1 MFMTNKQLHWLH
13 WLCLLWTSNG
23 HLPMQ
28 RPKGHATCSGSPCF
42 CCPTLFFD
50 LPWPTSKMMALWGR
64 GCIFLQKTAA
74 FRTLILKPLL
84 CSTLLYSALLVQH
97 ILGLHHI
104 VGDQLDAM
112 RQGWIFSHPCNGSHD
127 YCKCEEF
134 SCDPRRGF

>member
-1 MFMTNKQLHWLH
+1 MFMANKQLHWLH

-74 FRTLILKPLL
+74 FGTFLLKPLL
-84 CSTLLYSALLVQH
+84 VQY

-112 RQGWIFSHPCNGSHD
+112 RQGWIFSHPAMAPTITANARNSYVIQGGAFEVQETVD
-127 YCKCEEF
+127 
-134 SCDPRRGF
+134 RL